1 MNRSRRAG
9 AHCRSSSLPLSCPP
23 PPSPSLR
30 SLTPPYHAPHRWVEA
45 PQLRCLPATD
55 EAKRAWQGEKDAI
68 AAEVATAPPSVHL
81 VGASSSGASRD
92 ARAAWFGQYTRT
104 RDEIA
109 HGRPVYANDADPQ
122 RVLWFNG
129 HGLWVVS
136 LRAATPNQAQGA
148 LLARDSAVVPT
159 KIASE
164 WAMISDGPI
173 PQFVDSP
180 TIQCMTPQKAAIY
193 YKV

>member
-1 MNRSRRAG
+1 M
-9 AHCRSSSLPLSCPP
+9 
-23 PPSPSLR
+23 
-30 SLTPPYHAPHRWVEA
+30 
-45 PQLRCLPATD
+45 
-55 EAKRAWQGEKDAI
+55 

-159 KIASE
+159 KARRRHISSSSLLPCCPPALLTLHFPPPLQIASE

-180 TIQCMTPQKAAIY
+180 TVQCMTPEKAAIY
-193 YKV
+193 YKVCA